1 MRFNKLFR
9 KVFAAV
15 SAVTLIV
22 SGMPVGLGVTAF
34 AADTQTRKITYS
46 FSANSSKKAPAAG
59 EILDGTAGESGGIL
73 YVSQDAGNS
82 GVTYDS
88 DKLRFR
94 QGSVLYLPVKD
105 DTTKVKYE
113 QLCSNAATDRPVYI
127 GSADSGYSVQM
138 KTTTQSVTVDDITGY
153 IVEKEGQ
160 KYLPVISGGDVK
172 IRTMALTE
180 YNPII
185 NVTVTGTVANAAENG
200 ITEIKFDSLTDS
212 SAKTVTAQVDSNGK
226 YSVVLK
232 RVNGSAKYEVSISA
246 VGFKI
251 NDTDN
256 GNILELTGENATAV
270 KDFEAVADAVATVS
284 GSIMGIPA
292 DAVKGTVSVKFVP
305 DNSKLST
312 IAVDV
317 KAETDGSYSFSN
329 VSINS
334 SSNYSVVLGG
344 VDDYEVTEKLNK
356 AAGDYTDVQI
366 AATQRVKVNVS
377 GKFVTSDD
385 KASDVTK
392 ITFTNKSD
400 SNYSYSFDVT
410 GDGYKAQLR
419 AGEYDTSVVSE
430 KYTAY
435 DHVSVGSSDV
445 LNDVYLETEADTSPV
460 KYQSEVKVG
469 KGQQFETITDAVKYI
484 GRMARTTERVTITL
498 TDALYRE
505 QVMVDTPYVTI
516 SSEAGSTI
524 TWYYGSGYTYYSAD
538 MNGYYSEARA
548 VDKYEKGVAIGMGTG
563 HWGATVNVLPTAT
576 AFRSEGVIYESS
588 FNRYMTTE
596 EVEDGVGKGGDNS
609 KVDRSKATDADI
621 KLYKNKERA
630 CVIFIEADQSE
641 FKDCQFLSSQDT
653 MFTGNNTEHTY
664 FKNCV
669 IEGTTDYI
677 CGDGSAVFDGCTLS
691 MYGYGDKAA
700 SGSIIVASK
709 ALSQLGYLFNNC
721 KVVKTSYPGINNGI
735 TKTYFARP
743 WRADSK
749 VVFLNTEVEDANTI
763 APAGFTS
770 MSNVTPA
777 KAKYYE
783 YNTHLA
789 DGTKVST
796 SSRAAGVNKMTD
808 EEASAVKLEDYFEG
822 WTPAYYKSGDVK
834 PEPVAADYTAVDEAI
849 KAAEALNKDD
859 YEDFSAV
866 TKAIEAVDRT
876 LTSKE
881 QAKVDA
887 MAKAITDA
895 INGLVKKQ
903 PVVEPDDPGK
913 TDIKV
918 DIDRNEDA
926 ADFKDIA
933 SVGDVKVKDEEGKD
947 LTVSEIKLNVEKAAA
962 SISEKID
969 AAIADKNING
979 FDSKNAD
986 YYDISLKTTDGKVV
1000 KLSNGKIKITMS
1012 YKKGINAADYN
1023 LYVFHMNN
1031 NGVLESVAV
1040 TADEN
1045 GFSFEA
1051 ESNSAYEGN
1060 INETGSVT
1068 LRSGAVDANGVLK
1081 GSGNNGKLV
1090 PASFDGLNFYYTA
1103 VPTSLNFT
1111 LRAKVTV
1118 DQWNLSNGQEGFG
1131 LMAADRLGG
1140 SGWNNSYMAV
1150 VSKTEYYWNEE
1161 AGKVTNDTT
1170 MFRRASKEQPQ
1181 RTLSM
1186 RCLRNWRTGTM
1197 QQQRQRNRE
1206 SRQKSRIFLQTSTCM
1221 EFKKERT

>member
-22 SGMPVGLGVTAF
+22 SGMPVGLGVTAK

-73 YVSQDAGNS
+73 YVSRDAGNS

-172 IRTMALTE
+172 VRTMALTE

-256 GNILELTGENATAV
+256 GNILELTGEDATAV

-312 IAVDV
+312 IEVDV
-317 KAETDGSYSFSN
+317 KAQTDGSYSFSN

-356 AAGDYTDVQI
+356 AAGDYTDVKI
-366 AATQRVKVNVS
+366 AATQRAKVNVS

-400 SNYSYSFDVT
+400 SSYSYSFNVT

-419 AGEYDTSVVSE
+419 AGEYDTSVISE

-435 DHVSVGSSDV
+435 DHVSVGSADV

-460 KYQSEVKVG
+460 EYQAEVKVG

-484 GRMARTTERVTITL
+484 GRMTRTTERVTITL

-548 VDKYEKGVAIGMGTG
+548 VDKYEKGVEIGMGTG

-596 EVEDGVGKGGDNS
+596 EVADGVGKGGDNS

-677 CGDGSAVFDGCTLS
+677 CGDGSAVFDSCTLS

-709 ALSQLGYLFNNC
+709 ALSQIGYLFNNC
-721 KVVKTSYPGINNGI
+721 KVVKTSYPGINKGI

-849 KAAEALNKDD
+849 KSAEALNKDD

-876 LTSKE
+876 LTSE
-881 QAKVDA
+881 DQAKVDA

-918 DIDRNEDA
+918 DLDGNEDT

-933 SVGDVKVKDEEGKD
+933 SVGDIKVKDEEGKD
-947 LTVSEIKLNVEKAAA
+947 LTVSEIKLNVEKTAA
-962 SISEKID
+962 STSEKID
-969 AAIADKNING
+969 AAIAEKNIKG

-1000 KLSNGKIKITMS
+1000 KLSSGKIKITMS

-1051 ESNSAYEGN
+1051 ESFSPYAVVYAAKDSGSDITPSTPENPGN
-1060 INETGSVT
+1060 NETPGTAETPGTTETPDSTVTPDSSVST
-1068 LRSGAVDANGVLK
+1068 GDSLGMFMYMIILAAALAGMAGVVVYDRK
-1081 GSGNNGKLV
+1081 
-1090 PASFDGLNFYYTA
+1090 
-1103 VPTSLNFT
+1103 
-1111 LRAKVTV
+1111 RAK
-1118 DQWNLSNGQEGFG
+1118 
-1131 LMAADRLGG
+1131 
-1140 SGWNNSYMAV
+1140 
-1150 VSKTEYYWNEE
+1150 
-1161 AGKVTNDTT
+1161 
-1170 MFRRASKEQPQ
+1170 
-1181 RTLSM
+1181 
-1186 RCLRNWRTGTM
+1186 
-1197 QQQRQRNRE
+1197 
-1206 SRQKSRIFLQTSTCM
+1206 
-1221 EFKKERT
+1221 

>member
-22 SGMPVGLGVTAF
+22 SGMPVGLGVTAK

-73 YVSQDAGNS
+73 YVSRDAGNS

-172 IRTMALTE
+172 VRTMALTE

-232 RVNGSAKYEVSISA
+232 RVNGSARYEVSISA

-256 GNILELTGENATAV
+256 GNILELTGEDATAV

-312 IAVDV
+312 IEVDV
-317 KAETDGSYSFSN
+317 KAQTDGSYSFSN

-356 AAGDYTDVQI
+356 AAGDYTDVKI
-366 AATQRVKVNVS
+366 AATQRAKVNVS

-400 SNYSYSFDVT
+400 SSYSYSFDVT

-419 AGEYDTSVVSE
+419 AGEYDTLVVSE

-435 DHVSVGSSDV
+435 DHVSVGSADV

-460 KYQSEVKVG
+460 EYQAEVKVG

-484 GRMARTTERVTITL
+484 GRMTRTTERVTITL

-548 VDKYEKGVAIGMGTG
+548 VDKYEKGVEIGMGTG

-596 EVEDGVGKGGDNS
+596 EVADGVGKGGDNS

-796 SSRAAGVNKMTD
+796 SSRAVGVNKMTD

-876 LTSKE
+876 LTSEE

-903 PVVEPDDPGK
+903 TDDSDK
-913 TDIKV
+913 SDIKV
-918 DIDRNEDA
+918 DLDENEDA
-926 ADFKDIA
+926 ADFKDVA

-969 AAIADKNING
+969 AAIADKNIKG

-1000 KLSNGKIKITMS
+1000 KLSSGKIKITMS

-1051 ESNSAYEGN
+1051 ESFSPYAVVYAAKDSGSDITPSTPENPGN
-1060 INETGSVT
+1060 NETPGTAETPGTTETPDSTVTPDSSVST
-1068 LRSGAVDANGVLK
+1068 GDSLGMFMYMIILAAALAGMAGVVVYDRK
-1081 GSGNNGKLV
+1081 
-1090 PASFDGLNFYYTA
+1090 
-1103 VPTSLNFT
+1103 
-1111 LRAKVTV
+1111 RAK
-1118 DQWNLSNGQEGFG
+1118 
-1131 LMAADRLGG
+1131 
-1140 SGWNNSYMAV
+1140 
-1150 VSKTEYYWNEE
+1150 
-1161 AGKVTNDTT
+1161 
-1170 MFRRASKEQPQ
+1170 
-1181 RTLSM
+1181 
-1186 RCLRNWRTGTM
+1186 
-1197 QQQRQRNRE
+1197 
-1206 SRQKSRIFLQTSTCM
+1206 
-1221 EFKKERT
+1221 

>member
-22 SGMPVGLGVTAF
+22 SGMPVGLGVTAK

-73 YVSQDAGNS
+73 YVSRDAGNS

-172 IRTMALTE
+172 VRTMALTE

-256 GNILELTGENATAV
+256 GNILELTGEDATAV

-312 IAVDV
+312 IDVDV
-317 KAETDGSYSFSN
+317 KAQTDGSYSFSN

-356 AAGDYTDVQI
+356 AAGDYTDVKI
-366 AATQRVKVNVS
+366 AATQRAKVNVS

-400 SNYSYSFDVT
+400 SSYSYSFDVT

-435 DHVSVGSSDV
+435 DHVSVGSADV

-460 KYQSEVKVG
+460 EYQAEVKVG

-484 GRMARTTERVTITL
+484 GRMTRTTERVTITL

-548 VDKYEKGVAIGMGTG
+548 VDKYEKGVEIGMGTG

-596 EVEDGVGKGGDNS
+596 EVADGVGKGGDNS

-677 CGDGSAVFDGCTLS
+677 CGDGSAVFDSCTLS

-876 LTSKE
+876 LTSEE

-918 DIDRNEDA
+918 DLDRNEDT

-969 AAIADKNING
+969 AAIADKNIKG

-1000 KLSNGKIKITMS
+1000 KLSSGKIKITMS

-1045 GFSFEA
+1045 SFSFEA
-1051 ESNSAYEGN
+1051 ESFSPYAVVYAAKDSGSDITPSTPENPGN
-1060 INETGSVT
+1060 DETPGTAETPGTTETPDSTVTPDSSVST
-1068 LRSGAVDANGVLK
+1068 GDSLGMFMYMIILAAALAGMAGVVVYDRK
-1081 GSGNNGKLV
+1081 
-1090 PASFDGLNFYYTA
+1090 
-1103 VPTSLNFT
+1103 
-1111 LRAKVTV
+1111 RAK
-1118 DQWNLSNGQEGFG
+1118 
-1131 LMAADRLGG
+1131 
-1140 SGWNNSYMAV
+1140 
-1150 VSKTEYYWNEE
+1150 
-1161 AGKVTNDTT
+1161 
-1170 MFRRASKEQPQ
+1170 
-1181 RTLSM
+1181 
-1186 RCLRNWRTGTM
+1186 
-1197 QQQRQRNRE
+1197 
-1206 SRQKSRIFLQTSTCM
+1206 
-1221 EFKKERT
+1221 

>member
-22 SGMPVGLGVTAF
+22 SGMPVGLGVTAK

-113 QLCSNAATDRPVYI
+113 QVCSNAATDRPVYI
-127 GSADSGYSVQM
+127 GSVDSGYSVQM

-172 IRTMALTE
+172 VRTMALTE

-256 GNILELTGENATAV
+256 GNILELTGEDATAV

-312 IAVDV
+312 IEVDV
-317 KAETDGSYSFSN
+317 KAQTDGSYSFSN

-356 AAGDYTDVQI
+356 AAGDYTDVKI
-366 AATQRVKVNVS
+366 AATQRAKVNVS

-400 SNYSYSFDVT
+400 SSYSYSFDVT

-435 DHVSVGSSDV
+435 DHVSVGSADV

-460 KYQSEVKVG
+460 EYQAEVKVG

-484 GRMARTTERVTITL
+484 GRMTRTTERVTITL

-596 EVEDGVGKGGDNS
+596 EVADGVGKGGDNS

-721 KVVKTSYPGINNGI
+721 KVVKTSYPGINKGI

-876 LTSKE
+876 LTSE
-881 QAKVDA
+881 DQAKVDA

-918 DIDRNEDA
+918 DLDRNEDT

-969 AAIADKNING
+969 AAIADKNIKG

-1051 ESNSAYEGN
+1051 ESFSPYAVVYAAKDSGSDITPSTPENPGN
-1060 INETGSVT
+1060 NETPGTAETPGTTETPDSTVTPDSSVST
-1068 LRSGAVDANGVLK
+1068 GDSLGMFMYMIILAAALAGMAGVVVYDRK
-1081 GSGNNGKLV
+1081 
-1090 PASFDGLNFYYTA
+1090 
-1103 VPTSLNFT
+1103 
-1111 LRAKVTV
+1111 RAK
-1118 DQWNLSNGQEGFG
+1118 
-1131 LMAADRLGG
+1131 
-1140 SGWNNSYMAV
+1140 
-1150 VSKTEYYWNEE
+1150 
-1161 AGKVTNDTT
+1161 
-1170 MFRRASKEQPQ
+1170 
-1181 RTLSM
+1181 
-1186 RCLRNWRTGTM
+1186 
-1197 QQQRQRNRE
+1197 
-1206 SRQKSRIFLQTSTCM
+1206 
-1221 EFKKERT
+1221 

>member
-1 MRFNKLFR
+1 MRFNKLFI

-1051 ESNSAYEGN
+1051 ESFSPYAVVYAVKDSGSDITPSTPENPGN
-1060 INETGSVT
+1060 DETPGTTETPGTPGTTETPDSSVST
-1068 LRSGAVDANGVLK
+1068 GDSLGMFMYMIILAAALAGMAGVVVNDRK
-1081 GSGNNGKLV
+1081 
-1090 PASFDGLNFYYTA
+1090 
-1103 VPTSLNFT
+1103 
-1111 LRAKVTV
+1111 RAK
-1118 DQWNLSNGQEGFG
+1118 
-1131 LMAADRLGG
+1131 
-1140 SGWNNSYMAV
+1140 
-1150 VSKTEYYWNEE
+1150 
-1161 AGKVTNDTT
+1161 
-1170 MFRRASKEQPQ
+1170 
-1181 RTLSM
+1181 
-1186 RCLRNWRTGTM
+1186 
-1197 QQQRQRNRE
+1197 
-1206 SRQKSRIFLQTSTCM
+1206 
-1221 EFKKERT
+1221 

>member
-22 SGMPVGLGVTAF
+22 SGMPVGLGVTAK

-113 QLCSNAATDRPVYI
+113 QVCSNAATDRPVYI
-127 GSADSGYSVQM
+127 GSVDSGYSVQM

-172 IRTMALTE
+172 VRTMALTE

-256 GNILELTGENATAV
+256 GNILELTGEDATAV

-312 IAVDV
+312 IEVDV
-317 KAETDGSYSFSN
+317 KAQTDGSYSFSN

-356 AAGDYTDVQI
+356 AAGDYTDVKI
-366 AATQRVKVNVS
+366 AATQRAKVNVS

-400 SNYSYSFDVT
+400 SSYSYSFDVT

-435 DHVSVGSSDV
+435 DHVSVGSADV

-460 KYQSEVKVG
+460 EYQAEVKVG

-484 GRMARTTERVTITL
+484 GRMTRTTERVTITL

-596 EVEDGVGKGGDNS
+596 EVADGVGKGGDNS

-876 LTSKE
+876 LTSE
-881 QAKVDA
+881 DQAKVDA

-918 DIDRNEDA
+918 DLDGNEDT

-933 SVGDVKVKDEEGKD
+933 SVGDIKVKDEEGKD
-947 LTVSEIKLNVEKAAA
+947 LTVSEIKLNVEKTAA
-962 SISEKID
+962 STSEKID
-969 AAIADKNING
+969 AAIAEKNIKG

-1000 KLSNGKIKITMS
+1000 KLSSGKIKITMS

-1045 GFSFEA
+1045 SFSFEA
-1051 ESNSAYEGN
+1051 ESFSPYAVVYAAKDSGSDITPSTPENPGN
-1060 INETGSVT
+1060 DETPGTTEIPGTTETPDSTVTPDSSVST
-1068 LRSGAVDANGVLK
+1068 GDSLGMFMYMIILAVALAGMAGVVVYDRK
-1081 GSGNNGKLV
+1081 
-1090 PASFDGLNFYYTA
+1090 
-1103 VPTSLNFT
+1103 
-1111 LRAKVTV
+1111 RAK
-1118 DQWNLSNGQEGFG
+1118 
-1131 LMAADRLGG
+1131 
-1140 SGWNNSYMAV
+1140 
-1150 VSKTEYYWNEE
+1150 
-1161 AGKVTNDTT
+1161 
-1170 MFRRASKEQPQ
+1170 
-1181 RTLSM
+1181 
-1186 RCLRNWRTGTM
+1186 
-1197 QQQRQRNRE
+1197 
-1206 SRQKSRIFLQTSTCM
+1206 
-1221 EFKKERT
+1221 

>member
-22 SGMPVGLGVTAF
+22 SGMPVGLGVTAK

-73 YVSQDAGNS
+73 YVSRDAGNS

-172 IRTMALTE
+172 VRTMTLTE

-232 RVNGSAKYEVSISA
+232 RVNGSARYEVSISV

-256 GNILELTGENATAV
+256 GNILELTGEDATTV

-312 IAVDV
+312 IEVDV
-317 KAETDGSYSFSN
+317 KAQTDGSYSFSN

-356 AAGDYTDVQI
+356 AAGDYTDVKI
-366 AATQRVKVNVS
+366 AATQRAKVNVS

-400 SNYSYSFDVT
+400 SSYSYSFDVT

-435 DHVSVGSSDV
+435 DHVSVGSADV

-460 KYQSEVKVG
+460 EYQAEVKVG

-484 GRMARTTERVTITL
+484 GRMTRTTERVTITL

-596 EVEDGVGKGGDNS
+596 EVADGVGKGGDNS

-721 KVVKTSYPGINNGI
+721 KVVKTSYAGINKGI

-876 LTSKE
+876 LTSEE

-918 DIDRNEDA
+918 DLDRNEDT
-926 ADFKDIA
+926 ADFKDVA

-969 AAIADKNING
+969 AAIADKNIKG

-1012 YKKGINAADYN
+1012 YKKGINSADYN

-1051 ESNSAYEGN
+1051 ESFSPYAVVYAAKDSGSDITPSTPENPGN
-1060 INETGSVT
+1060 NETPGTAETPGTTETPDSTVTPDSSVST
-1068 LRSGAVDANGVLK
+1068 GDSLGMFMYMIILAAALAGMA
-1081 GSGNNGKLV
+1081 GLV
-1090 PASFDGLNFYYTA
+1090 VYDRK
-1103 VPTSLNFT
+1103 
-1111 LRAKVTV
+1111 RAK
-1118 DQWNLSNGQEGFG
+1118 
-1131 LMAADRLGG
+1131 
-1140 SGWNNSYMAV
+1140 
-1150 VSKTEYYWNEE
+1150 
-1161 AGKVTNDTT
+1161 
-1170 MFRRASKEQPQ
+1170 
-1181 RTLSM
+1181 
-1186 RCLRNWRTGTM
+1186 
-1197 QQQRQRNRE
+1197 
-1206 SRQKSRIFLQTSTCM
+1206 
-1221 EFKKERT
+1221 

>member
-22 SGMPVGLGVTAF
+22 SGMPVGLGVTAK

-59 EILDGTAGESGGIL
+59 EILDGTAGESSGIL

-113 QLCSNAATDRPVYI
+113 QVCSNAATDRPVYI
-127 GSADSGYSVQM
+127 GSVDSGYSVQM

-172 IRTMALTE
+172 VRTMTLTE

-256 GNILELTGENATAV
+256 GNILELTGEDATAV

-312 IAVDV
+312 IEVDV
-317 KAETDGSYSFSN
+317 KAQTDGSYSFSN

-356 AAGDYTDVQI
+356 AAGDYTDVKI
-366 AATQRVKVNVS
+366 AATQRAKVNVS

-400 SNYSYSFDVT
+400 SSYFYSFDVT

-435 DHVSVGSSDV
+435 DHVSVGSADV

-460 KYQSEVKVG
+460 EYQAEVKVG

-484 GRMARTTERVTITL
+484 GRMTRTTERVTITL

-548 VDKYEKGVAIGMGTG
+548 VDKYEKGVEIGMGTG

-596 EVEDGVGKGGDNS
+596 EVADGVGKGGDNS

-677 CGDGSAVFDGCTLS
+677 CGDGSAVFDSCTLS

-721 KVVKTSYPGINNGI
+721 KVVKTSYPGINKGI

-849 KAAEALNKDD
+849 KSAEALNKDD

-876 LTSKE
+876 LTSE
-881 QAKVDA
+881 DQAKVDA

-918 DIDRNEDA
+918 DLDGNEDT

-933 SVGDVKVKDEEGKD
+933 SVGDIKVKDEEGKD
-947 LTVSEIKLNVEKAAA
+947 LTVSEIKLNVEKTAA
-962 SISEKID
+962 STSEKID
-969 AAIADKNING
+969 AAIAEKNIKG

-1000 KLSNGKIKITMS
+1000 KLSSGKIKITMS

-1051 ESNSAYEGN
+1051 ESFSPYAVVYAAKDSGSDITPSTPENPGN
-1060 INETGSVT
+1060 NETPGTAETPGTTETPDSTVTPDSSVST
-1068 LRSGAVDANGVLK
+1068 GDSLGMFMYMIILAAALAGMAGVVVYDRK
-1081 GSGNNGKLV
+1081 
-1090 PASFDGLNFYYTA
+1090 
-1103 VPTSLNFT
+1103 
-1111 LRAKVTV
+1111 RAK
-1118 DQWNLSNGQEGFG
+1118 
-1131 LMAADRLGG
+1131 
-1140 SGWNNSYMAV
+1140 
-1150 VSKTEYYWNEE
+1150 
-1161 AGKVTNDTT
+1161 
-1170 MFRRASKEQPQ
+1170 
-1181 RTLSM
+1181 
-1186 RCLRNWRTGTM
+1186 
-1197 QQQRQRNRE
+1197 
-1206 SRQKSRIFLQTSTCM
+1206 
-1221 EFKKERT
+1221 

>member
-22 SGMPVGLGVTAF
+22 SGMPVGLGVTAK

-59 EILDGTAGESGGIL
+59 EILDGTDGESGGIL
-73 YVSQDAGNS
+73 YVSQYAGNS

-172 IRTMALTE
+172 VRTMALTE

-232 RVNGSAKYEVSISA
+232 RVNGSARYEVSISA

-256 GNILELTGENATAV
+256 GNILELTGEDATAV

-312 IAVDV
+312 IDVDV
-317 KAETDGSYSFSN
+317 KAQTDGSYSFSN

-356 AAGDYTDVQI
+356 AAGDYTDVKI
-366 AATQRVKVNVS
+366 AATQRAKVNVS

-400 SNYSYSFDVT
+400 SSYSYSFDVT

-435 DHVSVGSSDV
+435 DHVSVGSADV

-460 KYQSEVKVG
+460 EYQAEVKVG

-484 GRMARTTERVTITL
+484 GRMTRTTERVTITL

-548 VDKYEKGVAIGMGTG
+548 VDKYEKGVEIGMGTG

-596 EVEDGVGKGGDNS
+596 EVADGVGKGGDNS

-677 CGDGSAVFDGCTLS
+677 CGDGSAVFDSCTLS

-721 KVVKTSYPGINNGI
+721 KVVKTSYPGINKGI

-849 KAAEALNKDD
+849 KSAEALNKDD

-876 LTSKE
+876 LTSE
-881 QAKVDA
+881 DQAKVDA

-918 DIDRNEDA
+918 DLDGNEDT

-933 SVGDVKVKDEEGKD
+933 SVGDIKVKDEEGKD
-947 LTVSEIKLNVEKAAA
+947 LTVSEIKLNVEKTAA
-962 SISEKID
+962 STSEKID
-969 AAIADKNING
+969 AAIAEKNIKG

-1000 KLSNGKIKITMS
+1000 KLSSGKIKITMS

-1051 ESNSAYEGN
+1051 ESFSPYAVVYAAKDSGSDITPSTPENPGN
-1060 INETGSVT
+1060 NETPGTAETPDTTETPDSTVTPDSSVST
-1068 LRSGAVDANGVLK
+1068 GDSLGMFMYMIILAAALAGMAGVVVYDRK
-1081 GSGNNGKLV
+1081 
-1090 PASFDGLNFYYTA
+1090 
-1103 VPTSLNFT
+1103 
-1111 LRAKVTV
+1111 RAK
-1118 DQWNLSNGQEGFG
+1118 
-1131 LMAADRLGG
+1131 
-1140 SGWNNSYMAV
+1140 
-1150 VSKTEYYWNEE
+1150 
-1161 AGKVTNDTT
+1161 
-1170 MFRRASKEQPQ
+1170 
-1181 RTLSM
+1181 
-1186 RCLRNWRTGTM
+1186 
-1197 QQQRQRNRE
+1197 
-1206 SRQKSRIFLQTSTCM
+1206 
-1221 EFKKERT
+1221 

>member
-22 SGMPVGLGVTAF
+22 SGMPVGLGVTAK

-73 YVSQDAGNS
+73 YVSRDAGNS

-172 IRTMALTE
+172 VRTMALTE

-256 GNILELTGENATAV
+256 GNILELTGEDATAV

-312 IAVDV
+312 IEVDV
-317 KAETDGSYSFSN
+317 KAQTDGSYSFSN

-356 AAGDYTDVQI
+356 AAGDYTDVKI
-366 AATQRVKVNVS
+366 AATQRTKVNVS

-400 SNYSYSFDVT
+400 SSYSYSFDVT

-435 DHVSVGSSDV
+435 DHVSVGSADV

-460 KYQSEVKVG
+460 EYQAEVKVG

-484 GRMARTTERVTITL
+484 GRMTRTTERVTITL

-548 VDKYEKGVAIGMGTG
+548 VDKYEKGVEIGMGTG

-596 EVEDGVGKGGDNS
+596 EVADGVGKGGDNS

-721 KVVKTSYPGINNGI
+721 KVVKTSYPGINKGI

-876 LTSKE
+876 LTSEE

-918 DIDRNEDA
+918 DLDENEDA
-926 ADFKDIA
+926 ADFKDVA

-969 AAIADKNING
+969 AAIADKNIKG

-1000 KLSNGKIKITMS
+1000 KLSSGKIKITMS

-1051 ESNSAYEGN
+1051 ESFSPYAVVYAAKDSGSDITPSTPENPGN
-1060 INETGSVT
+1060 NETPGTAETPGTTETPDSTVTPDSSVST
-1068 LRSGAVDANGVLK
+1068 GDSLGMFMYMIILAAALAGMAGVVVYDRK
-1081 GSGNNGKLV
+1081 
-1090 PASFDGLNFYYTA
+1090 
-1103 VPTSLNFT
+1103 
-1111 LRAKVTV
+1111 RAK
-1118 DQWNLSNGQEGFG
+1118 
-1131 LMAADRLGG
+1131 
-1140 SGWNNSYMAV
+1140 
-1150 VSKTEYYWNEE
+1150 
-1161 AGKVTNDTT
+1161 
-1170 MFRRASKEQPQ
+1170 
-1181 RTLSM
+1181 
-1186 RCLRNWRTGTM
+1186 
-1197 QQQRQRNRE
+1197 
-1206 SRQKSRIFLQTSTCM
+1206 
-1221 EFKKERT
+1221 

>member
-22 SGMPVGLGVTAF
+22 SGIWPVGLGVTAK

-113 QLCSNAATDRPVYI
+113 QVCSNAATDRPVYI
-127 GSADSGYSVQM
+127 GSVDSGYSVQM

-172 IRTMALTE
+172 VRTMALTE

-232 RVNGSAKYEVSISA
+232 RVNGSARYEVSISA

-256 GNILELTGENATAV
+256 GNILELTGEDATAV
-270 KDFEAVADAVATVS
+270 KDFEAVADAVAKVS

-312 IAVDV
+312 IEVDV
-317 KAETDGSYSFSN
+317 KAQTDGSYSFSN

-356 AAGDYTDVQI
+356 AAGDYTDVKI
-366 AATQRVKVNVS
+366 AATQRAKVNVS

-400 SNYSYSFDVT
+400 SSYSYSFDVT

-435 DHVSVGSSDV
+435 DHVSVGSADV

-460 KYQSEVKVG
+460 EYQAEVKVG

-484 GRMARTTERVTITL
+484 GRMTRTTERVTITL

-548 VDKYEKGVAIGMGTG
+548 VDKYEKGVEIGMGTG

-596 EVEDGVGKGGDNS
+596 EVADGVGKGGDNS

-677 CGDGSAVFDGCTLS
+677 CGDGSAVFDSCTLS

-834 PEPVAADYTAVDEAI
+834 PEPVAADYTAVDEAV

-876 LTSKE
+876 LTSE
-881 QAKVDA
+881 DQAKVDA

-903 PVVEPDDPGK
+903 PVVKPDDPGK

-918 DIDRNEDA
+918 DLDGNEDTV
-926 ADFKDIA
+926 DFKDIA
-933 SVGDVKVKDEEGKD
+933 SVGDIKVKDEEGKD
-947 LTVSEIKLNVEKAAA
+947 LTVSEIKLNVEKTAA
-962 SISEKID
+962 STSEKID
-969 AAIADKNING
+969 AAIAEKNIKG

-1000 KLSNGKIKITMS
+1000 KLSSGKIKITMS

-1045 GFSFEA
+1045 SFSFEA
-1051 ESNSAYEGN
+1051 ESFSPYAVVYAAKDSGSDITPSTPENPGN
-1060 INETGSVT
+1060 DETPGTTETPDSTVTPDSSVST
-1068 LRSGAVDANGVLK
+1068 GDSLGMFMYMIILAAALAGMAGVVVYDRK
-1081 GSGNNGKLV
+1081 
-1090 PASFDGLNFYYTA
+1090 
-1103 VPTSLNFT
+1103 
-1111 LRAKVTV
+1111 RAK
-1118 DQWNLSNGQEGFG
+1118 
-1131 LMAADRLGG
+1131 
-1140 SGWNNSYMAV
+1140 
-1150 VSKTEYYWNEE
+1150 
-1161 AGKVTNDTT
+1161 
-1170 MFRRASKEQPQ
+1170 
-1181 RTLSM
+1181 
-1186 RCLRNWRTGTM
+1186 
-1197 QQQRQRNRE
+1197 
-1206 SRQKSRIFLQTSTCM
+1206 
-1221 EFKKERT
+1221 

>member
-22 SGMPVGLGVTAF
+22 SGMPVGLGVTAK

-113 QLCSNAATDRPVYI
+113 QVCSNAATDRPVYI
-127 GSADSGYSVQM
+127 GSVDSGYSVQM

-172 IRTMALTE
+172 VRTMTLTE

-256 GNILELTGENATAV
+256 GNILELTGEDATAV

-312 IAVDV
+312 IEVDV
-317 KAETDGSYSFSN
+317 KAQTDGSYSFSN

-356 AAGDYTDVQI
+356 AAGDYTDVKI
-366 AATQRVKVNVS
+366 AATQRTKVNVS

-400 SNYSYSFDVT
+400 SSYSYSFDVT

-435 DHVSVGSSDV
+435 DHVSVGSADV

-460 KYQSEVKVG
+460 EYQAEVKVG
-469 KGQQFETITDAVKYI
+469 KGQRFETITDAVKYI
-484 GRMARTTERVTITL
+484 GRMTRTTERVTITL

-596 EVEDGVGKGGDNS
+596 EVADGVGKGGDNS

-721 KVVKTSYPGINNGI
+721 KVVKTSYPGINKGI

-743 WRADSK
+743 WRAGSK

-876 LTSKE
+876 LTSEE

-903 PVVEPDDPGK
+903 TDDSDK
-913 TDIKV
+913 SDIKV
-918 DIDRNEDA
+918 DLDENEDA
-926 ADFKDIA
+926 ADFKDVA

-947 LTVSEIKLNVEKAAA
+947 LTVSEIKLNVEKTAA
-962 SISEKID
+962 STSEKID
-969 AAIADKNING
+969 AAIAEKNIKG

-1000 KLSNGKIKITMS
+1000 KLSSGKIKITMS

-1040 TADEN
+1040 TAHEN

-1051 ESNSAYEGN
+1051 ESFSPYAVVYAAKDSGSDITPSTPENPGN
-1060 INETGSVT
+1060 NETPGTAETPGTTETPDSTVAPDSSVST
-1068 LRSGAVDANGVLK
+1068 GDSLGMFMYMIILAAALAGMAGVVVYDRK
-1081 GSGNNGKLV
+1081 
-1090 PASFDGLNFYYTA
+1090 
-1103 VPTSLNFT
+1103 
-1111 LRAKVTV
+1111 RAK
-1118 DQWNLSNGQEGFG
+1118 
-1131 LMAADRLGG
+1131 
-1140 SGWNNSYMAV
+1140 
-1150 VSKTEYYWNEE
+1150 
-1161 AGKVTNDTT
+1161 
-1170 MFRRASKEQPQ
+1170 
-1181 RTLSM
+1181 
-1186 RCLRNWRTGTM
+1186 
-1197 QQQRQRNRE
+1197 
-1206 SRQKSRIFLQTSTCM
+1206 
-1221 EFKKERT
+1221 

>member
-876 LTSKE
+876 LTSEE

-926 ADFKDIA
+926 ADFKDVV

-947 LTVSEIKLNVEKAAA
+947 LTVSEIKLNVEKIAA
-962 SISEKID
+962 STSEKID
-969 AAIADKNING
+969 AAIAEKNIKG

-1000 KLSNGKIKITMS
+1000 KLSSGKIKITMS

-1051 ESNSAYEGN
+1051 ESFSPYAVVYAVKDS
-1060 INETGSVT
+1060 GSDIT
-1068 LRSGAVDANGVLK
+1068 PSTPEN
-1081 GSGNNGKLV
+1081 SGNDETPGTTET
-1090 PASFDGLNFYYTA
+1090 PGTA
-1103 VPTSLNFT
+1103 ETPGTTETPDSSVSTGDSLGMFMYMII
-1111 LRAKVTV
+1111 LAAALAGMAGVVVYDRKRAK
-1118 DQWNLSNGQEGFG
+1118 
-1131 LMAADRLGG
+1131 
-1140 SGWNNSYMAV
+1140 
-1150 VSKTEYYWNEE
+1150 
-1161 AGKVTNDTT
+1161 
-1170 MFRRASKEQPQ
+1170 
-1181 RTLSM
+1181 
-1186 RCLRNWRTGTM
+1186 
-1197 QQQRQRNRE
+1197 
-1206 SRQKSRIFLQTSTCM
+1206 
-1221 EFKKERT
+1221 

>member
-822 WTPAYYKSGDVK
+822 WTPAYYTSGDVK

-876 LTSKE
+876 LTSEE

-903 PVVEPDDPGK
+903 PVVAADYTAVDEAIKAAEALNKDDYEDFSAVTKAIEAVDRTLTSEDQAKVDAMAKAITDAINGLVK
-913 TDIKV
+913 KQTDDSDKSDIKV

-947 LTVSEIKLNVEKAAA
+947 LTVSEIKLNVEKIAA
-962 SISEKID
+962 STSEKID
-969 AAIADKNING
+969 AAIAEKNIKG

-1000 KLSNGKIKITMS
+1000 KLSSGKIKITMS

-1051 ESNSAYEGN
+1051 ESFSPYAVVYAVKDSGSDITPSTPENPGN
-1060 INETGSVT
+1060 DETPGTAETPGTTETPDSSVST
-1068 LRSGAVDANGVLK
+1068 GDSLGMFMYMIILAAALAGMAGVAVYDRK
-1081 GSGNNGKLV
+1081 
-1090 PASFDGLNFYYTA
+1090 
-1103 VPTSLNFT
+1103 
-1111 LRAKVTV
+1111 RAK
-1118 DQWNLSNGQEGFG
+1118 
-1131 LMAADRLGG
+1131 
-1140 SGWNNSYMAV
+1140 
-1150 VSKTEYYWNEE
+1150 
-1161 AGKVTNDTT
+1161 
-1170 MFRRASKEQPQ
+1170 
-1181 RTLSM
+1181 
-1186 RCLRNWRTGTM
+1186 
-1197 QQQRQRNRE
+1197 
-1206 SRQKSRIFLQTSTCM
+1206 
-1221 EFKKERT
+1221 

>member
-22 SGMPVGLGVTAF
+22 SGMPVGLGVTAK

-73 YVSQDAGNS
+73 YVSRDAGNS

-172 IRTMALTE
+172 VRTMALTE

-232 RVNGSAKYEVSISA
+232 RVNGSARYEVSISA

-256 GNILELTGENATAV
+256 GNILELTGEDATAV
-270 KDFEAVADAVATVS
+270 KDFEAVADAVAIVS

-312 IAVDV
+312 IDVDV
-317 KAETDGSYSFSN
+317 KAQTDGSYSFSN

-356 AAGDYTDVQI
+356 AAGDYTDVKI
-366 AATQRVKVNVS
+366 AATQRAKVNVS

-400 SNYSYSFDVT
+400 SSYSYSFDVT

-435 DHVSVGSSDV
+435 DHVSVGSADV

-460 KYQSEVKVG
+460 EYQAEVKVG

-484 GRMARTTERVTITL
+484 GRMTRTTERVTITL

-548 VDKYEKGVAIGMGTG
+548 VDKYEKGVEIGMGTG

-596 EVEDGVGKGGDNS
+596 EVADGVGKGGDNS

-677 CGDGSAVFDGCTLS
+677 CGDGSAVFDSCTLS

-721 KVVKTSYPGINNGI
+721 KVVKTSYPGINKGI

-849 KAAEALNKDD
+849 KSAEALNKDD

-876 LTSKE
+876 LTSE
-881 QAKVDA
+881 DQAKVDA

-918 DIDRNEDA
+918 DLDGNEDT

-933 SVGDVKVKDEEGKD
+933 SVGDIKVKDEEGKD
-947 LTVSEIKLNVEKAAA
+947 LTVSEIKLNVEKTAA
-962 SISEKID
+962 SASEKID
-969 AAIADKNING
+969 AAIAEKNIKG

-1000 KLSNGKIKITMS
+1000 KLSSGKIKITMS

-1051 ESNSAYEGN
+1051 ESFSPYAVVYAAKDSGSDITPSTPENPGN
-1060 INETGSVT
+1060 NETPGTAETPGTTETPDSTVTPDSSVST
-1068 LRSGAVDANGVLK
+1068 GDSLGMFMYMIILAAALAGMAGVVVYDRK
-1081 GSGNNGKLV
+1081 
-1090 PASFDGLNFYYTA
+1090 
-1103 VPTSLNFT
+1103 
-1111 LRAKVTV
+1111 RAK
-1118 DQWNLSNGQEGFG
+1118 
-1131 LMAADRLGG
+1131 
-1140 SGWNNSYMAV
+1140 
-1150 VSKTEYYWNEE
+1150 
-1161 AGKVTNDTT
+1161 
-1170 MFRRASKEQPQ
+1170 
-1181 RTLSM
+1181 
-1186 RCLRNWRTGTM
+1186 
-1197 QQQRQRNRE
+1197 
-1206 SRQKSRIFLQTSTCM
+1206 
-1221 EFKKERT
+1221 

>member
-876 LTSKE
+876 LTSEE

-1051 ESNSAYEGN
+1051 ESFSPYAVVYAVKDSGSDITPSTPENPGN
-1060 INETGSVT
+1060 DETPGTTETPGTPGTTETPDSSVST
-1068 LRSGAVDANGVLK
+1068 GDSLGMFMYMIILAAALAGMAGVVVNDRK
-1081 GSGNNGKLV
+1081 
-1090 PASFDGLNFYYTA
+1090 
-1103 VPTSLNFT
+1103 
-1111 LRAKVTV
+1111 RAK
-1118 DQWNLSNGQEGFG
+1118 
-1131 LMAADRLGG
+1131 
-1140 SGWNNSYMAV
+1140 
-1150 VSKTEYYWNEE
+1150 
-1161 AGKVTNDTT
+1161 
-1170 MFRRASKEQPQ
+1170 
-1181 RTLSM
+1181 
-1186 RCLRNWRTGTM
+1186 
-1197 QQQRQRNRE
+1197 
-1206 SRQKSRIFLQTSTCM
+1206 
-1221 EFKKERT
+1221 

>member
-22 SGMPVGLGVTAF
+22 SGMPVGLGVTAK

-73 YVSQDAGNS
+73 YVSRDAGNS

-172 IRTMALTE
+172 VRTMALTE

-232 RVNGSAKYEVSISA
+232 RVNGSARYEVSISA

-256 GNILELTGENATAV
+256 GNILELTGEDATAV

-312 IAVDV
+312 IDVDV
-317 KAETDGSYSFSN
+317 KAQTDGSYSFSN

-356 AAGDYTDVQI
+356 AAGDYTDVKI
-366 AATQRVKVNVS
+366 AATQRAKVNVS

-400 SNYSYSFDVT
+400 SSYSYSFDVT

-435 DHVSVGSSDV
+435 DHVSVGSADV

-460 KYQSEVKVG
+460 EYQAEVKVG

-484 GRMARTTERVTITL
+484 GRMTRTTERVTITL

-548 VDKYEKGVAIGMGTG
+548 VDKYEKGVEIGMGTG

-596 EVEDGVGKGGDNS
+596 EVADGVGKGGDNS

-677 CGDGSAVFDGCTLS
+677 CGDGSAVFDSCTLS

-721 KVVKTSYPGINNGI
+721 KVVKTSYPGINKGI

-849 KAAEALNKDD
+849 KSAEALNKDD

-876 LTSKE
+876 LTSE
-881 QAKVDA
+881 DQAKVDA

-918 DIDRNEDA
+918 DLDGNEDT

-933 SVGDVKVKDEEGKD
+933 SVGDIKVKDEEGKD

-969 AAIADKNING
+969 AAIADKNIKG

-1000 KLSNGKIKITMS
+1000 KLSSGKIKITMS

-1051 ESNSAYEGN
+1051 ESFSPYAVVYAAKDSGSDITPSTPENPGN
-1060 INETGSVT
+1060 NETPGTAETPGTTETPDSTVTPDSSVST
-1068 LRSGAVDANGVLK
+1068 GDSLGMFMYMIILAAALAGMAGVVVYDRK
-1081 GSGNNGKLV
+1081 
-1090 PASFDGLNFYYTA
+1090 
-1103 VPTSLNFT
+1103 
-1111 LRAKVTV
+1111 RAK
-1118 DQWNLSNGQEGFG
+1118 
-1131 LMAADRLGG
+1131 
-1140 SGWNNSYMAV
+1140 
-1150 VSKTEYYWNEE
+1150 
-1161 AGKVTNDTT
+1161 
-1170 MFRRASKEQPQ
+1170 
-1181 RTLSM
+1181 
-1186 RCLRNWRTGTM
+1186 
-1197 QQQRQRNRE
+1197 
-1206 SRQKSRIFLQTSTCM
+1206 
-1221 EFKKERT
+1221 

>member
-312 IAVDV
+312 IDVDV
-317 KAETDGSYSFSN
+317 KAEKDGSYSFSN

-356 AAGDYTDVQI
+356 AAGDYTDVKI
-366 AATQRVKVNVS
+366 AATQRAKINVS

-400 SNYSYSFDVT
+400 SSYSYSFDVT

-435 DHVSVGSSDV
+435 DHVSVGSADV

-822 WTPAYYKSGDVK
+822 WTPAYYTSGDVK

-876 LTSKE
+876 LTSEE

-947 LTVSEIKLNVEKAAA
+947 LTVSEIKLNVEKIAA
-962 SISEKID
+962 STSEKID
-969 AAIADKNING
+969 AAIAEKNIKG

-1000 KLSNGKIKITMS
+1000 KLSSGKIKITMS

-1045 GFSFEA
+1045 VFSFEA
-1051 ESNSAYEGN
+1051 ESFSPY
-1060 INETGSVT
+1060 
-1068 LRSGAVDANGVLK
+1068 AVVYAVKD
-1081 GSGNNGKLV
+1081 SGNDITPSTPENPGNDET
-1090 PASFDGLNFYYTA
+1090 PGTTETPGTA
-1103 VPTSLNFT
+1103 ETPGTTETPDSSVSTGDSLGMFMYMII
-1111 LRAKVTV
+1111 LAAALAGMAGVVVYDRKRAK
-1118 DQWNLSNGQEGFG
+1118 
-1131 LMAADRLGG
+1131 
-1140 SGWNNSYMAV
+1140 
-1150 VSKTEYYWNEE
+1150 
-1161 AGKVTNDTT
+1161 
-1170 MFRRASKEQPQ
+1170 
-1181 RTLSM
+1181 
-1186 RCLRNWRTGTM
+1186 
-1197 QQQRQRNRE
+1197 
-1206 SRQKSRIFLQTSTCM
+1206 
-1221 EFKKERT
+1221 

>member
-46 FSANSSKKAPAAG
+46 FSANSSKKAPVAG

-73 YVSQDAGNS
+73 YVSQDVGNS

-270 KDFEAVADAVATVS
+270 KDFEAVVDAVATVS

-312 IAVDV
+312 IEVDV
-317 KAETDGSYSFSN
+317 KAQTDGSYSFSN

-822 WTPAYYKSGDVK
+822 WTPAYYKSGDDK

-876 LTSKE
+876 LTSE
-881 QAKVDA
+881 DQAKVDA

-903 PVVEPDDPGK
+903 TDDSDK
-913 TDIKV
+913 SDIKV

-947 LTVSEIKLNVEKAAA
+947 LTVSEIKLNVEKIAA
-962 SISEKID
+962 STSEKID
-969 AAIADKNING
+969 AAIAEKNIKG

-1000 KLSNGKIKITMS
+1000 KLSSGKIKITMS

-1051 ESNSAYEGN
+1051 ESFSPYAVVYAVKDSGSDITPSIPENPGN
-1060 INETGSVT
+1060 DETPGTTETPDSTVTPDSSVST
-1068 LRSGAVDANGVLK
+1068 GDSLGMFMYMIILAAALAGMAGVAVYDRK
-1081 GSGNNGKLV
+1081 
-1090 PASFDGLNFYYTA
+1090 
-1103 VPTSLNFT
+1103 
-1111 LRAKVTV
+1111 RAK
-1118 DQWNLSNGQEGFG
+1118 
-1131 LMAADRLGG
+1131 
-1140 SGWNNSYMAV
+1140 
-1150 VSKTEYYWNEE
+1150 
-1161 AGKVTNDTT
+1161 
-1170 MFRRASKEQPQ
+1170 
-1181 RTLSM
+1181 
-1186 RCLRNWRTGTM
+1186 
-1197 QQQRQRNRE
+1197 
-1206 SRQKSRIFLQTSTCM
+1206 
-1221 EFKKERT
+1221 

>member
-22 SGMPVGLGVTAF
+22 SGMPVGLGVTAK

-94 QGSVLYLPVKD
+94 QGSVLYLPIKD

-113 QLCSNAATDRPVYI
+113 QVCSNAATDRPVYI
-127 GSADSGYSVQM
+127 GSVDSGYSVQM

-172 IRTMALTE
+172 VRTMALTE

-256 GNILELTGENATAV
+256 GNILELTGEDATAV

-312 IAVDV
+312 IEVDV
-317 KAETDGSYSFSN
+317 KAQTDGSYSFSN

-356 AAGDYTDVQI
+356 AAGDYTDVKI
-366 AATQRVKVNVS
+366 AATQRTKVNVS

-400 SNYSYSFDVT
+400 SSYSYSFDVT

-435 DHVSVGSSDV
+435 DHVSVGSADV

-460 KYQSEVKVG
+460 EYQAEVKVG

-484 GRMARTTERVTITL
+484 GRMTRTTERVTITL

-596 EVEDGVGKGGDNS
+596 EVADGVGKGGDNS

-721 KVVKTSYPGINNGI
+721 KVVKTSYPGINKGI

-876 LTSKE
+876 LTSEE

-913 TDIKV
+913 IDIKV
-918 DIDRNEDA
+918 DLDRNEDTV
-926 ADFKDIA
+926 DFKDIA

-969 AAIADKNING
+969 AAIAEKNIKG

-1000 KLSNGKIKITMS
+1000 KLSSGKIKITMS

-1051 ESNSAYEGN
+1051 ESFSPYAVVYAAKDSGSDITPSTPENPGN
-1060 INETGSVT
+1060 NETPGTAETPGTTETPDSTVTPDSSVST
-1068 LRSGAVDANGVLK
+1068 GDSLGMFMYMIILAAALAGMAGVVVYDRK
-1081 GSGNNGKLV
+1081 
-1090 PASFDGLNFYYTA
+1090 
-1103 VPTSLNFT
+1103 
-1111 LRAKVTV
+1111 RAK
-1118 DQWNLSNGQEGFG
+1118 
-1131 LMAADRLGG
+1131 
-1140 SGWNNSYMAV
+1140 
-1150 VSKTEYYWNEE
+1150 
-1161 AGKVTNDTT
+1161 
-1170 MFRRASKEQPQ
+1170 
-1181 RTLSM
+1181 
-1186 RCLRNWRTGTM
+1186 
-1197 QQQRQRNRE
+1197 
-1206 SRQKSRIFLQTSTCM
+1206 
-1221 EFKKERT
+1221 

>member
-22 SGMPVGLGVTAF
+22 SGMPVGLGVTAK

-113 QLCSNAATDRPVYI
+113 QVCSNAATDRPVYI
-127 GSADSGYSVQM
+127 GSVDSGYSVQM

-172 IRTMALTE
+172 VRTMALTE

-256 GNILELTGENATAV
+256 GNILELTGEDATAV

-312 IAVDV
+312 IDVDV
-317 KAETDGSYSFSN
+317 KAQTDGSYSFSN

-356 AAGDYTDVQI
+356 AAGDYTDVKI
-366 AATQRVKVNVS
+366 AATQRAKVNVS

-400 SNYSYSFDVT
+400 SSYSYSFNVT

-435 DHVSVGSSDV
+435 DHVSVGSADV

-460 KYQSEVKVG
+460 EYQAEVKVG
-469 KGQQFETITDAVKYI
+469 KDQQFETITDAVKYI
-484 GRMARTTERVTITL
+484 GRMTRTTERVTIIL

-548 VDKYEKGVAIGMGTG
+548 VDKYEKGVEIGMGTG

-596 EVEDGVGKGGDNS
+596 EVADGVGKGGDNS

-808 EEASAVKLEDYFEG
+808 EEASEVKLEDYFEG

-876 LTSKE
+876 LTSE
-881 QAKVDA
+881 DQAKVDA

-918 DIDRNEDA
+918 DLDRNEDT

-947 LTVSEIKLNVEKAAA
+947 LTVSEIKLNVEKTAA
-962 SISEKID
+962 STSEKID
-969 AAIADKNING
+969 AAIADKNIKG

-1000 KLSNGKIKITMS
+1000 KLSSGKIKITMS

-1051 ESNSAYEGN
+1051 ESFSPYAVVYAAKDSGSDITPSTPENPGN
-1060 INETGSVT
+1060 DETPGTAETPGTTETPDSTVTPDSSVST
-1068 LRSGAVDANGVLK
+1068 GDSLGMFMYMIILAAALAGMAGVVVYDRK
-1081 GSGNNGKLV
+1081 
-1090 PASFDGLNFYYTA
+1090 
-1103 VPTSLNFT
+1103 
-1111 LRAKVTV
+1111 RAK
-1118 DQWNLSNGQEGFG
+1118 
-1131 LMAADRLGG
+1131 
-1140 SGWNNSYMAV
+1140 
-1150 VSKTEYYWNEE
+1150 
-1161 AGKVTNDTT
+1161 
-1170 MFRRASKEQPQ
+1170 
-1181 RTLSM
+1181 
-1186 RCLRNWRTGTM
+1186 
-1197 QQQRQRNRE
+1197 
-1206 SRQKSRIFLQTSTCM
+1206 
-1221 EFKKERT
+1221 

>member
-22 SGMPVGLGVTAF
+22 SGMPVGLGVTAK

-113 QLCSNAATDRPVYI
+113 QVCSNAATDRPVYI
-127 GSADSGYSVQM
+127 GSVDSGYSVQM

-172 IRTMALTE
+172 VRTMALTE

-256 GNILELTGENATAV
+256 GNILELTGEDATAV

-312 IAVDV
+312 IEVDV
-317 KAETDGSYSFSN
+317 KAQTDGSYSFSN

-356 AAGDYTDVQI
+356 AAGDYTDVKI
-366 AATQRVKVNVS
+366 AATQRAKVNVS

-400 SNYSYSFDVT
+400 SSYSYSFDVT

-435 DHVSVGSSDV
+435 DHVSVGSADV

-460 KYQSEVKVG
+460 EYQAEVKVG

-484 GRMARTTERVTITL
+484 GRMTRTTERVTITL

-516 SSEAGSTI
+516 SSETGSAI

-548 VDKYEKGVAIGMGTG
+548 VDKYEKGVEIGMGTG

-596 EVEDGVGKGGDNS
+596 EVADGVGKGGDNS

-721 KVVKTSYPGINNGI
+721 KVVKTSYPGINKGI

-789 DGTKVST
+789 DGIKVST

-876 LTSKE
+876 LTSE
-881 QAKVDA
+881 DQAKVDA

-918 DIDRNEDA
+918 DLDRNEDT

-933 SVGDVKVKDEEGKD
+933 SVGDVKVKDEEGTD

-969 AAIADKNING
+969 AAIADKNIKG

-1051 ESNSAYEGN
+1051 ESFSPYAVVYAAKDSGSDITPSTPENPGN
-1060 INETGSVT
+1060 NETPGTAETPGTTETPDSTVT
-1068 LRSGAVDANGVLK
+1068 LDSSVSTGDSLGMFMYMIILAAALAGMAGVVVYDRK
-1081 GSGNNGKLV
+1081 
-1090 PASFDGLNFYYTA
+1090 
-1103 VPTSLNFT
+1103 
-1111 LRAKVTV
+1111 RAK
-1118 DQWNLSNGQEGFG
+1118 
-1131 LMAADRLGG
+1131 
-1140 SGWNNSYMAV
+1140 
-1150 VSKTEYYWNEE
+1150 
-1161 AGKVTNDTT
+1161 
-1170 MFRRASKEQPQ
+1170 
-1181 RTLSM
+1181 
-1186 RCLRNWRTGTM
+1186 
-1197 QQQRQRNRE
+1197 
-1206 SRQKSRIFLQTSTCM
+1206 
-1221 EFKKERT
+1221 

>member
-22 SGMPVGLGVTAF
+22 SGMPVGLGVTAK

-73 YVSQDAGNS
+73 YVSRDAGNS

-113 QLCSNAATDRPVYI
+113 QVCSNAATDRPVYI

-172 IRTMALTE
+172 VRTMALTE

-256 GNILELTGENATAV
+256 GNILELTGEDATAV

-312 IAVDV
+312 IEVDV
-317 KAETDGSYSFSN
+317 KAQTDGSYSFSN

-356 AAGDYTDVQI
+356 AAGDYTDVKI
-366 AATQRVKVNVS
+366 AATQRTKVNVS

-400 SNYSYSFDVT
+400 SSYSYSFDVT

-435 DHVSVGSSDV
+435 DHVSVGSADV

-460 KYQSEVKVG
+460 EYQAEVKVG

-484 GRMARTTERVTITL
+484 GRMTRTTERVTITL

-548 VDKYEKGVAIGMGTG
+548 VDKYEKGVEIGMGTG

-596 EVEDGVGKGGDNS
+596 EVADGVGKGGDNS

-721 KVVKTSYPGINNGI
+721 KVVKTSYPGINKGI

-876 LTSKE
+876 LTSEE

-918 DIDRNEDA
+918 DLDENEDA
-926 ADFKDIA
+926 ADFKDVA

-969 AAIADKNING
+969 AAIADKNIKG

-1000 KLSNGKIKITMS
+1000 KLSSGKIKITMS

-1051 ESNSAYEGN
+1051 ESFSPYAVVYAAKDSGSDITPSTPENPGN
-1060 INETGSVT
+1060 NETPGTAETPGTTETPDSTVTPDSSVST
-1068 LRSGAVDANGVLK
+1068 GDSLGMFMYMIILAAALAGMAGVVVYDRK
-1081 GSGNNGKLV
+1081 
-1090 PASFDGLNFYYTA
+1090 
-1103 VPTSLNFT
+1103 
-1111 LRAKVTV
+1111 RAK
-1118 DQWNLSNGQEGFG
+1118 
-1131 LMAADRLGG
+1131 
-1140 SGWNNSYMAV
+1140 
-1150 VSKTEYYWNEE
+1150 
-1161 AGKVTNDTT
+1161 
-1170 MFRRASKEQPQ
+1170 
-1181 RTLSM
+1181 
-1186 RCLRNWRTGTM
+1186 
-1197 QQQRQRNRE
+1197 
-1206 SRQKSRIFLQTSTCM
+1206 
-1221 EFKKERT
+1221 

>member
-22 SGMPVGLGVTAF
+22 SGMPVGLGVTAK

-73 YVSQDAGNS
+73 YVSRDAGNS

-172 IRTMALTE
+172 VRTMALTE

-232 RVNGSAKYEVSISA
+232 RVNGSARYEVSISA

-256 GNILELTGENATAV
+256 GNILELTGEDATAV

-312 IAVDV
+312 IDVDV
-317 KAETDGSYSFSN
+317 KAQTDGSYSFSN

-356 AAGDYTDVQI
+356 AAGDYTDVKI
-366 AATQRVKVNVS
+366 AATQRAKVNVS

-400 SNYSYSFDVT
+400 SSYSYSFDVT

-435 DHVSVGSSDV
+435 DHVSVGSADV

-460 KYQSEVKVG
+460 EYQAEVKVG

-484 GRMARTTERVTITL
+484 GRMTRTTERVTITL

-548 VDKYEKGVAIGMGTG
+548 VDKYEKGVEIGMGTG

-596 EVEDGVGKGGDNS
+596 EVADGVGKGGDNS

-677 CGDGSAVFDGCTLS
+677 CGDGSAVFDSCTLS
-691 MYGYGDKAA
+691 MYGYGDKVA

-721 KVVKTSYPGINNGI
+721 KVVKTSYPGINKGI

-849 KAAEALNKDD
+849 KSAEALNKDD

-876 LTSKE
+876 LTSE
-881 QAKVDA
+881 DQAKVDA

-918 DIDRNEDA
+918 DLDGNEDT

-933 SVGDVKVKDEEGKD
+933 SVGDIKVKDEEGKD
-947 LTVSEIKLNVEKAAA
+947 LTVSEIKLNVEKTAA
-962 SISEKID
+962 STSEKID
-969 AAIADKNING
+969 AAIAEKNIKG

-1000 KLSNGKIKITMS
+1000 KLSSGKIKITMS

-1051 ESNSAYEGN
+1051 ESFSPYAVVYAAKDSGSDITPSTPENPGN
-1060 INETGSVT
+1060 NETPGTAETPGTTETPDSTVTPDSSVST
-1068 LRSGAVDANGVLK
+1068 GDSLGMFMYMIILAAALAGMAGVVVYDRK
-1081 GSGNNGKLV
+1081 
-1090 PASFDGLNFYYTA
+1090 
-1103 VPTSLNFT
+1103 
-1111 LRAKVTV
+1111 RAK
-1118 DQWNLSNGQEGFG
+1118 
-1131 LMAADRLGG
+1131 
-1140 SGWNNSYMAV
+1140 
-1150 VSKTEYYWNEE
+1150 
-1161 AGKVTNDTT
+1161 
-1170 MFRRASKEQPQ
+1170 
-1181 RTLSM
+1181 
-1186 RCLRNWRTGTM
+1186 
-1197 QQQRQRNRE
+1197 
-1206 SRQKSRIFLQTSTCM
+1206 
-1221 EFKKERT
+1221 

>member
-22 SGMPVGLGVTAF
+22 SGMPVGLGVTAK

-73 YVSQDAGNS
+73 YVSRDAGNS

-172 IRTMALTE
+172 VRTMALTE

-256 GNILELTGENATAV
+256 GNILELTGEDATAV

-312 IAVDV
+312 IDVDV
-317 KAETDGSYSFSN
+317 KAQTDGSYSFSN

-356 AAGDYTDVQI
+356 AAGDYTDVKI
-366 AATQRVKVNVS
+366 AATQRAKVNVS

-400 SNYSYSFDVT
+400 SSYSYSFDVT

-435 DHVSVGSSDV
+435 DHVSVGSADV

-460 KYQSEVKVG
+460 EYQAEVKVG
-469 KGQQFETITDAVKYI
+469 KDQQFETITDAVKYI
-484 GRMARTTERVTITL
+484 GRMTRTTERVTITL

-548 VDKYEKGVAIGMGTG
+548 VDKYEKGVEIGMGTG

-596 EVEDGVGKGGDNS
+596 EVADGVGKGGDNS

-677 CGDGSAVFDGCTLS
+677 CGDGSAVFDSCTLS

-721 KVVKTSYPGINNGI
+721 KVVKTSYPGINKGI

-822 WTPAYYKSGDVK
+822 WTPAYYKSGNVK

-849 KAAEALNKDD
+849 KSAEALNKDD

-876 LTSKE
+876 LTSE
-881 QAKVDA
+881 DQAKVDA

-918 DIDRNEDA
+918 DLDGNEDT

-933 SVGDVKVKDEEGKD
+933 SVGDIKVKDEEGKD
-947 LTVSEIKLNVEKAAA
+947 LTVSEIKLNVEKTAA
-962 SISEKID
+962 STSEKID
-969 AAIADKNING
+969 AAIAEKNIKG

-1000 KLSNGKIKITMS
+1000 KLSSGKIKITMS

-1051 ESNSAYEGN
+1051 ESFSPYAVVYAAKDSGSDITPSTPENPGN
-1060 INETGSVT
+1060 NETPGTAETPGTTETPDSTVTPDSSVST
-1068 LRSGAVDANGVLK
+1068 GDSLGMFMYMIILAAALAGMAGVVVYDRK
-1081 GSGNNGKLV
+1081 
-1090 PASFDGLNFYYTA
+1090 
-1103 VPTSLNFT
+1103 
-1111 LRAKVTV
+1111 RAK
-1118 DQWNLSNGQEGFG
+1118 
-1131 LMAADRLGG
+1131 
-1140 SGWNNSYMAV
+1140 
-1150 VSKTEYYWNEE
+1150 
-1161 AGKVTNDTT
+1161 
-1170 MFRRASKEQPQ
+1170 
-1181 RTLSM
+1181 
-1186 RCLRNWRTGTM
+1186 
-1197 QQQRQRNRE
+1197 
-1206 SRQKSRIFLQTSTCM
+1206 
-1221 EFKKERT
+1221 

>member
-1 MRFNKLFR
+1 
-9 KVFAAV
+9 
-15 SAVTLIV
+15 
-22 SGMPVGLGVTAF
+22 
-34 AADTQTRKITYS
+34 
-46 FSANSSKKAPAAG
+46 
-59 EILDGTAGESGGIL
+59 
-73 YVSQDAGNS
+73 
-82 GVTYDS
+82 
-88 DKLRFR
+88 
-94 QGSVLYLPVKD
+94 
-105 DTTKVKYE
+105 
-113 QLCSNAATDRPVYI
+113 
-127 GSADSGYSVQM
+127 M

-172 IRTMALTE
+172 VRTMALTE

-256 GNILELTGENATAV
+256 GNILELTGEDATAV

-312 IAVDV
+312 IEVDV
-317 KAETDGSYSFSN
+317 KAQTDGSYSFSN

-356 AAGDYTDVQI
+356 AAGDYTDVKI
-366 AATQRVKVNVS
+366 AATQRTKVNVS

-400 SNYSYSFDVT
+400 SSYSYSFDVT

-435 DHVSVGSSDV
+435 DHVSVGSADV

-460 KYQSEVKVG
+460 EYQAEVKVG

-484 GRMARTTERVTITL
+484 GRMTRTTERVTITL

-596 EVEDGVGKGGDNS
+596 EVADGVGKGGDNS

-721 KVVKTSYPGINNGI
+721 KVVKTSYPGINKGI

-876 LTSKE
+876 LTSEE

-913 TDIKV
+913 IDIKV
-918 DIDRNEDA
+918 DLDRNEDTV
-926 ADFKDIA
+926 DFKDIA

-969 AAIADKNING
+969 AAIAEKNIKG

-1000 KLSNGKIKITMS
+1000 KLSSGKIKITMS

-1051 ESNSAYEGN
+1051 ESFSPYAVVYAAKDSGSDITPSTPENPGN
-1060 INETGSVT
+1060 DETPGTTETPDSTVTPDSSVST
-1068 LRSGAVDANGVLK
+1068 GDSLGMFMYMIILAAALAGMAGVVVYDRK
-1081 GSGNNGKLV
+1081 
-1090 PASFDGLNFYYTA
+1090 
-1103 VPTSLNFT
+1103 
-1111 LRAKVTV
+1111 RAK
-1118 DQWNLSNGQEGFG
+1118 
-1131 LMAADRLGG
+1131 
-1140 SGWNNSYMAV
+1140 
-1150 VSKTEYYWNEE
+1150 
-1161 AGKVTNDTT
+1161 
-1170 MFRRASKEQPQ
+1170 
-1181 RTLSM
+1181 
-1186 RCLRNWRTGTM
+1186 
-1197 QQQRQRNRE
+1197 
-1206 SRQKSRIFLQTSTCM
+1206 
-1221 EFKKERT
+1221 

>member
-22 SGMPVGLGVTAF
+22 SGMPVGLGVTAK

-113 QLCSNAATDRPVYI
+113 QVCSNAATDRPVYI
-127 GSADSGYSVQM
+127 GSVDSGYSVQM

-172 IRTMALTE
+172 VRTMTLTE

-256 GNILELTGENATAV
+256 GNILELTGEDATAV

-312 IAVDV
+312 IEVDV
-317 KAETDGSYSFSN
+317 KAQTDGSYSFSN

-356 AAGDYTDVQI
+356 AAGDYTDVKI
-366 AATQRVKVNVS
+366 AATQRAKVNVS

-400 SNYSYSFDVT
+400 SSYSYSFDVT

-435 DHVSVGSSDV
+435 DHVSVGSADV

-460 KYQSEVKVG
+460 EYQAEVKVG

-484 GRMARTTERVTITL
+484 GRMTRTTERVTITL

-596 EVEDGVGKGGDNS
+596 EVADGVGKGGDNS

-721 KVVKTSYPGINNGI
+721 KVVKTSYPGINKGI

-876 LTSKE
+876 LTSEE

-913 TDIKV
+913 IDIKV
-918 DIDRNEDA
+918 DLDRNEDTV
-926 ADFKDIA
+926 DFKDIA

-969 AAIADKNING
+969 AAIAEKNIKG

-1000 KLSNGKIKITMS
+1000 KLSSGKIKITMS

-1051 ESNSAYEGN
+1051 ESFSPYAVVYAAKDSGSDITPSTPENPGN
-1060 INETGSVT
+1060 NETPGTAETPGTTETPDSTVTPDSSVST
-1068 LRSGAVDANGVLK
+1068 GDSLGMFMYMIILAAALAGMAGVVVYDRK
-1081 GSGNNGKLV
+1081 
-1090 PASFDGLNFYYTA
+1090 
-1103 VPTSLNFT
+1103 
-1111 LRAKVTV
+1111 RAK
-1118 DQWNLSNGQEGFG
+1118 
-1131 LMAADRLGG
+1131 
-1140 SGWNNSYMAV
+1140 
-1150 VSKTEYYWNEE
+1150 
-1161 AGKVTNDTT
+1161 
-1170 MFRRASKEQPQ
+1170 
-1181 RTLSM
+1181 
-1186 RCLRNWRTGTM
+1186 
-1197 QQQRQRNRE
+1197 
-1206 SRQKSRIFLQTSTCM
+1206 
-1221 EFKKERT
+1221 

>member
-22 SGMPVGLGVTAF
+22 SGMPAGLGVTAF

-73 YVSQDAGNS
+73 YVSKDAGNS

-256 GNILELTGENATAV
+256 GNILELTGEDATAV

-312 IAVDV
+312 IEVDV
-317 KAETDGSYSFSN
+317 KAQTDGSYSFSN

-356 AAGDYTDVQI
+356 AAGDYTDVKI
-366 AATQRVKVNVS
+366 AATQRAKVNVS

-400 SNYSYSFDVT
+400 SSYSYSFDVT

-435 DHVSVGSSDV
+435 DHVSVGSADV

-460 KYQSEVKVG
+460 EYQAEVKVG

-484 GRMARTTERVTITL
+484 GRMTRTTERVTITL

-721 KVVKTSYPGINNGI
+721 KVVKTSYPGINKGI

-834 PEPVAADYTAVDEAI
+834 PEPVAADYTAVDEAV

-876 LTSKE
+876 LTSEE

-918 DIDRNEDA
+918 DLDGNEDA

-933 SVGDVKVKDEEGKD
+933 SVGDIKVKDEEGKD
-947 LTVSEIKLNVEKAAA
+947 LTVSEIKLNVEKIAA
-962 SISEKID
+962 STSEKID
-969 AAIADKNING
+969 AAIAEKNIKG

-1000 KLSNGKIKITMS
+1000 KLSSGKIKITMS

-1051 ESNSAYEGN
+1051 ESFSPYAVVYAAKDSGSDITPSTPENPGN
-1060 INETGSVT
+1060 DETPGTTETPGTAETPGTTETPDSTVTPDSSVST
-1068 LRSGAVDANGVLK
+1068 GDSLGMFMYVIILAAALAGMAGVVVYDRK
-1081 GSGNNGKLV
+1081 
-1090 PASFDGLNFYYTA
+1090 
-1103 VPTSLNFT
+1103 
-1111 LRAKVTV
+1111 RAK
-1118 DQWNLSNGQEGFG
+1118 
-1131 LMAADRLGG
+1131 
-1140 SGWNNSYMAV
+1140 
-1150 VSKTEYYWNEE
+1150 
-1161 AGKVTNDTT
+1161 
-1170 MFRRASKEQPQ
+1170 
-1181 RTLSM
+1181 
-1186 RCLRNWRTGTM
+1186 
-1197 QQQRQRNRE
+1197 
-1206 SRQKSRIFLQTSTCM
+1206 
-1221 EFKKERT
+1221 

>member
-1 MRFNKLFR
+1 MRPKRLISLL
-9 KVFAAV
+9 VAV
-15 SAVTLIV
+15 CMMITTLPLSA
-22 SGMPVGLGVTAF
+22 VTAF

-317 KAETDGSYSFSN
+317 KAQTDGSYSFSN

-460 KYQSEVKVG
+460 EYQAEVKVG

-484 GRMARTTERVTITL
+484 GRMTRTTERVTITL

-596 EVEDGVGKGGDNS
+596 EVADGVGKGGDNS

-721 KVVKTSYPGINNGI
+721 KVVKTSYPGINKGI

-876 LTSKE
+876 LTSEE

-913 TDIKV
+913 IDIKV
-918 DIDRNEDA
+918 DLDRNEDTV
-926 ADFKDIA
+926 DFKDIA

-969 AAIADKNING
+969 AAIAEKNIKG

-1000 KLSNGKIKITMS
+1000 KLSSGKIKITMS

-1051 ESNSAYEGN
+1051 ESFSPYAVVYAAKDSGSDITPSTPENPGN
-1060 INETGSVT
+1060 DETPGTTETPDSTVTPDSSVST
-1068 LRSGAVDANGVLK
+1068 GDSLGMFMYMIILAAALAGMAGVVVYDRK
-1081 GSGNNGKLV
+1081 
-1090 PASFDGLNFYYTA
+1090 
-1103 VPTSLNFT
+1103 
-1111 LRAKVTV
+1111 RAK
-1118 DQWNLSNGQEGFG
+1118 
-1131 LMAADRLGG
+1131 
-1140 SGWNNSYMAV
+1140 
-1150 VSKTEYYWNEE
+1150 
-1161 AGKVTNDTT
+1161 
-1170 MFRRASKEQPQ
+1170 
-1181 RTLSM
+1181 
-1186 RCLRNWRTGTM
+1186 
-1197 QQQRQRNRE
+1197 
-1206 SRQKSRIFLQTSTCM
+1206 
-1221 EFKKERT
+1221 

>member
-22 SGMPVGLGVTAF
+22 SGMPVGLGVTAK

-113 QLCSNAATDRPVYI
+113 QVCSNAATDRPVYI
-127 GSADSGYSVQM
+127 GSVDSGYSVQM

-172 IRTMALTE
+172 VRTMALTE

-256 GNILELTGENATAV
+256 GNILELTGEDATAV

-312 IAVDV
+312 IEVDV
-317 KAETDGSYSFSN
+317 KAQTDGSYSFSN

-356 AAGDYTDVQI
+356 AAGDYTDVKI
-366 AATQRVKVNVS
+366 AATQRTKVNVS

-400 SNYSYSFDVT
+400 SSYSYSFDVT

-435 DHVSVGSSDV
+435 DHVSVGSADV

-460 KYQSEVKVG
+460 EYQAEVKVG

-484 GRMARTTERVTITL
+484 GRMTRTTERVTITL

-596 EVEDGVGKGGDNS
+596 EVADGVGKGGDNS

-721 KVVKTSYPGINNGI
+721 KVVKTSYPGINKGI

-876 LTSKE
+876 LTSEE

-903 PVVEPDDPGK
+903 TDDSDK
-913 TDIKV
+913 SDIKV
-918 DIDRNEDA
+918 DLDENEDA
-926 ADFKDIA
+926 ADFKDVA

-969 AAIADKNING
+969 AAIADKNIKG

-1000 KLSNGKIKITMS
+1000 KLSSGKIKITMS

-1051 ESNSAYEGN
+1051 ESFSPYAVVYAAKDSGSDITPSTPENPGN
-1060 INETGSVT
+1060 NETPGTAETPGTTETPDSTVTPDSSVST
-1068 LRSGAVDANGVLK
+1068 GDSLGMFMYMIILAAALAGMAGVVVYDRK
-1081 GSGNNGKLV
+1081 
-1090 PASFDGLNFYYTA
+1090 
-1103 VPTSLNFT
+1103 
-1111 LRAKVTV
+1111 RAK
-1118 DQWNLSNGQEGFG
+1118 
-1131 LMAADRLGG
+1131 
-1140 SGWNNSYMAV
+1140 
-1150 VSKTEYYWNEE
+1150 
-1161 AGKVTNDTT
+1161 
-1170 MFRRASKEQPQ
+1170 
-1181 RTLSM
+1181 
-1186 RCLRNWRTGTM
+1186 
-1197 QQQRQRNRE
+1197 
-1206 SRQKSRIFLQTSTCM
+1206 
-1221 EFKKERT
+1221 

>member
-22 SGMPVGLGVTAF
+22 SGMPVGLGVTAK

-73 YVSQDAGNS
+73 YVSRDAGNS

-172 IRTMALTE
+172 VRTMTLTE

-232 RVNGSAKYEVSISA
+232 RVNGSARYEVSISA

-256 GNILELTGENATAV
+256 GNILELTGEDATTV

-312 IAVDV
+312 IEVDV
-317 KAETDGSYSFSN
+317 KAQTDGSYSFSN

-356 AAGDYTDVQI
+356 AAGDYTDVKI
-366 AATQRVKVNVS
+366 AATQRAKVNVS

-385 KASDVTK
+385 KASNVTK

-400 SNYSYSFDVT
+400 SSYSYSFDVT

-435 DHVSVGSSDV
+435 DHVSVGSADV

-460 KYQSEVKVG
+460 EYQAEVKVG

-484 GRMARTTERVTITL
+484 GRMTRTTERVTITL

-548 VDKYEKGVAIGMGTG
+548 VDKYEKGVEIGMGTG

-596 EVEDGVGKGGDNS
+596 EVADGVGKGGDNS

-677 CGDGSAVFDGCTLS
+677 CGDGSAVFDSCTLS

-721 KVVKTSYPGINNGI
+721 KVVKTSYPGINKGI

-849 KAAEALNKDD
+849 KSAEALNKDD

-876 LTSKE
+876 LTSE
-881 QAKVDA
+881 DQAKVDA

-918 DIDRNEDA
+918 DLDGNEDT
-926 ADFKDIA
+926 ADFKDVA

-969 AAIADKNING
+969 AAIADKNIKG

-1000 KLSNGKIKITMS
+1000 KLSSGKIKITMS

-1051 ESNSAYEGN
+1051 ESFSPYAVVYAAKDSGSDITPSTPENPGN
-1060 INETGSVT
+1060 NETPGTAETPGTTETPDSTVTPDSSVST
-1068 LRSGAVDANGVLK
+1068 GDSLGMFMYMIILAAALAGMAGVVVYDRK
-1081 GSGNNGKLV
+1081 
-1090 PASFDGLNFYYTA
+1090 
-1103 VPTSLNFT
+1103 
-1111 LRAKVTV
+1111 RAK
-1118 DQWNLSNGQEGFG
+1118 
-1131 LMAADRLGG
+1131 
-1140 SGWNNSYMAV
+1140 
-1150 VSKTEYYWNEE
+1150 
-1161 AGKVTNDTT
+1161 
-1170 MFRRASKEQPQ
+1170 
-1181 RTLSM
+1181 
-1186 RCLRNWRTGTM
+1186 
-1197 QQQRQRNRE
+1197 
-1206 SRQKSRIFLQTSTCM
+1206 
-1221 EFKKERT
+1221 

>member
-22 SGMPVGLGVTAF
+22 SGMPAGLGVTAF

-73 YVSQDAGNS
+73 YVSKDAGNS

-256 GNILELTGENATAV
+256 GNILELTGEDATAV

-312 IAVDV
+312 IEVDV
-317 KAETDGSYSFSN
+317 KAQTDGSYSFSN

-356 AAGDYTDVQI
+356 AAGDYTDVKI
-366 AATQRVKVNVS
+366 AATQRAKVNVS

-400 SNYSYSFDVT
+400 SSYSYSFDVT

-435 DHVSVGSSDV
+435 DHVSVGSADV

-460 KYQSEVKVG
+460 EYQAEVKVG

-484 GRMARTTERVTITL
+484 GRMTRTTERVTITL

-721 KVVKTSYPGINNGI
+721 KVVKTSYPGINKGI

-834 PEPVAADYTAVDEAI
+834 PEPVAADYTAVDEAV

-876 LTSKE
+876 LTSEE

-918 DIDRNEDA
+918 DLDGNEDA

-933 SVGDVKVKDEEGKD
+933 SVGDIKVKDEEGKD
-947 LTVSEIKLNVEKAAA
+947 LTVSEIKLNVEKIAA
-962 SISEKID
+962 STSEKID
-969 AAIADKNING
+969 AAIAEKNIKG

-1000 KLSNGKIKITMS
+1000 KLSSGKIKITMS

-1051 ESNSAYEGN
+1051 ESFSPYAVVYAAKDSGSDITPSTPENPGN
-1060 INETGSVT
+1060 DETPGTAETPGTTETPDSTVTPDSSVST
-1068 LRSGAVDANGVLK
+1068 GDSLGMFMYVIILAAALAGMAGVVVYDRK
-1081 GSGNNGKLV
+1081 
-1090 PASFDGLNFYYTA
+1090 
-1103 VPTSLNFT
+1103 
-1111 LRAKVTV
+1111 RAK
-1118 DQWNLSNGQEGFG
+1118 
-1131 LMAADRLGG
+1131 
-1140 SGWNNSYMAV
+1140 
-1150 VSKTEYYWNEE
+1150 
-1161 AGKVTNDTT
+1161 
-1170 MFRRASKEQPQ
+1170 
-1181 RTLSM
+1181 
-1186 RCLRNWRTGTM
+1186 
-1197 QQQRQRNRE
+1197 
-1206 SRQKSRIFLQTSTCM
+1206 
-1221 EFKKERT
+1221 

>member
-22 SGMPVGLGVTAF
+22 SGMPVGLGVTAK

-94 QGSVLYLPVKD
+94 QGSVLYLPIKD

-113 QLCSNAATDRPVYI
+113 QVCSNAATDRPVYI

-172 IRTMALTE
+172 VRTMALTE

-212 SAKTVTAQVDSNGK
+212 SAKKVTAQVDSNGK

-232 RVNGSAKYEVSISA
+232 RVNGSARYEVSISA

-256 GNILELTGENATAV
+256 GNILELTGEDATAV

-312 IAVDV
+312 IDVDV
-317 KAETDGSYSFSN
+317 KAQTDGSYSFSN

-356 AAGDYTDVQI
+356 AAGDYTDVKI
-366 AATQRVKVNVS
+366 AATQRAKVNVS

-400 SNYSYSFDVT
+400 SSYSYSFDVT

-435 DHVSVGSSDV
+435 DHVSVGSADV

-460 KYQSEVKVG
+460 EYQAEVKVG

-484 GRMARTTERVTITL
+484 GRMTRTTERVTITL

-548 VDKYEKGVAIGMGTG
+548 VDKYEKGVEIGMGTG

-596 EVEDGVGKGGDNS
+596 EVADGVGKGGDNS

-677 CGDGSAVFDGCTLS
+677 CGDGSAVFDSCTLS

-721 KVVKTSYPGINNGI
+721 KVVKTSYPGINKGI

-849 KAAEALNKDD
+849 KSAEALNKDD

-876 LTSKE
+876 LTSE
-881 QAKVDA
+881 DQAKVDA

-918 DIDRNEDA
+918 DLDGNEDT

-933 SVGDVKVKDEEGKD
+933 SVGDIKVKDEEGKD
-947 LTVSEIKLNVEKAAA
+947 LTVSEIKLNVEKTAA
-962 SISEKID
+962 STSEKID
-969 AAIADKNING
+969 AAIAEKNIKG

-1000 KLSNGKIKITMS
+1000 KLSSGKIKITMS

-1051 ESNSAYEGN
+1051 ESFSPYAVVYAAKDSGSDITPSTPENPGN
-1060 INETGSVT
+1060 NETPGTAETPGTTETPDSTVTPDSSVST
-1068 LRSGAVDANGVLK
+1068 GDSLGMFMYMIILAAALAGMAGVVVYDRK
-1081 GSGNNGKLV
+1081 
-1090 PASFDGLNFYYTA
+1090 
-1103 VPTSLNFT
+1103 
-1111 LRAKVTV
+1111 RAK
-1118 DQWNLSNGQEGFG
+1118 
-1131 LMAADRLGG
+1131 
-1140 SGWNNSYMAV
+1140 
-1150 VSKTEYYWNEE
+1150 
-1161 AGKVTNDTT
+1161 
-1170 MFRRASKEQPQ
+1170 
-1181 RTLSM
+1181 
-1186 RCLRNWRTGTM
+1186 
-1197 QQQRQRNRE
+1197 
-1206 SRQKSRIFLQTSTCM
+1206 
-1221 EFKKERT
+1221 

>member
-312 IAVDV
+312 IDVDV
-317 KAETDGSYSFSN
+317 KAEKDGSYSFSN

-356 AAGDYTDVQI
+356 AAGDYTDVKI
-366 AATQRVKVNVS
+366 AATQRAKINVS

-400 SNYSYSFDVT
+400 SSYSYSFDVT

-435 DHVSVGSSDV
+435 DHVSVGSADV

-721 KVVKTSYPGINNGI
+721 KVVKTSYPGINKGI

-822 WTPAYYKSGDVK
+822 WTPTYYTSGDVK

-876 LTSKE
+876 LTSE
-881 QAKVDA
+881 DQAKVDA

-1051 ESNSAYEGN
+1051 ESFSPYAVVYAVKDSGSDITPSTPENPGN
-1060 INETGSVT
+1060 DETPGTTETPGTPGTTETPDSSVST
-1068 LRSGAVDANGVLK
+1068 GDSLGMFMYMIILAAALAGMAGVVVNDRK
-1081 GSGNNGKLV
+1081 
-1090 PASFDGLNFYYTA
+1090 
-1103 VPTSLNFT
+1103 
-1111 LRAKVTV
+1111 RAK
-1118 DQWNLSNGQEGFG
+1118 
-1131 LMAADRLGG
+1131 
-1140 SGWNNSYMAV
+1140 
-1150 VSKTEYYWNEE
+1150 
-1161 AGKVTNDTT
+1161 
-1170 MFRRASKEQPQ
+1170 
-1181 RTLSM
+1181 
-1186 RCLRNWRTGTM
+1186 
-1197 QQQRQRNRE
+1197 
-1206 SRQKSRIFLQTSTCM
+1206 
-1221 EFKKERT
+1221 

>member
-22 SGMPVGLGVTAF
+22 SGMPVGLGVTAK

-94 QGSVLYLPVKD
+94 QGSVLYLPIKD

-113 QLCSNAATDRPVYI
+113 QVCSNAATDRPVYI
-127 GSADSGYSVQM
+127 GSVDSGYSVQM

-172 IRTMALTE
+172 VRTMALTE

-256 GNILELTGENATAV
+256 GNILELTGEDATAV

-312 IAVDV
+312 IEVDV
-317 KAETDGSYSFSN
+317 KAQTDGSYSFSN

-356 AAGDYTDVQI
+356 AAGDYTDVKI
-366 AATQRVKVNVS
+366 AATQRTKVNVS

-400 SNYSYSFDVT
+400 SSYSYSFDVT

-435 DHVSVGSSDV
+435 DHVSVGSADV

-460 KYQSEVKVG
+460 EYQAEVKVG

-484 GRMARTTERVTITL
+484 GRMTRTTERVTITL

-596 EVEDGVGKGGDNS
+596 EVADGVGKGGDNS

-721 KVVKTSYPGINNGI
+721 KVVKTSYPGINKGI

-876 LTSKE
+876 LTSE
-881 QAKVDA
+881 DQAKVDA

-903 PVVEPDDPGK
+903 TDDSDK
-913 TDIKV
+913 SDIKV
-918 DIDRNEDA
+918 DLDENEDA
-926 ADFKDIA
+926 ADFKDVA

-969 AAIADKNING
+969 AAIADKNIKG

-1000 KLSNGKIKITMS
+1000 KLSSGKIKITMS

-1051 ESNSAYEGN
+1051 ESFSPYAVVYAAKDSGSDITPSTPENPGN
-1060 INETGSVT
+1060 NETPGTAETPGTTETPDSTVTPDSSVST
-1068 LRSGAVDANGVLK
+1068 GDSLGMFMYMIILAAALAGMAGVVVYDRK
-1081 GSGNNGKLV
+1081 
-1090 PASFDGLNFYYTA
+1090 
-1103 VPTSLNFT
+1103 
-1111 LRAKVTV
+1111 RAK
-1118 DQWNLSNGQEGFG
+1118 
-1131 LMAADRLGG
+1131 
-1140 SGWNNSYMAV
+1140 
-1150 VSKTEYYWNEE
+1150 
-1161 AGKVTNDTT
+1161 
-1170 MFRRASKEQPQ
+1170 
-1181 RTLSM
+1181 
-1186 RCLRNWRTGTM
+1186 
-1197 QQQRQRNRE
+1197 
-1206 SRQKSRIFLQTSTCM
+1206 
-1221 EFKKERT
+1221 

>member
-22 SGMPVGLGVTAF
+22 SGMPVGLGVTAK

-73 YVSQDAGNS
+73 YVSRDAGNS

-172 IRTMALTE
+172 VRTMALTE

-256 GNILELTGENATAV
+256 GNILELTGEDATAV

-312 IAVDV
+312 IDVDV
-317 KAETDGSYSFSN
+317 KAQTDGSYSFSN

-356 AAGDYTDVQI
+356 AAGDYTDVKI
-366 AATQRVKVNVS
+366 AATQRAKVNVS

-400 SNYSYSFDVT
+400 SSYSYSFNVT

-435 DHVSVGSSDV
+435 DHVSVGSADV

-460 KYQSEVKVG
+460 EYQAEVKVG

-484 GRMARTTERVTITL
+484 GRMTRTTERVTIIL

-548 VDKYEKGVAIGMGTG
+548 VDKYEKGVEIGMGTG

-596 EVEDGVGKGGDNS
+596 EVADGVGKGGDNS

-876 LTSKE
+876 LTSEE

-913 TDIKV
+913 IDIKV
-918 DIDRNEDA
+918 DLDRNEDTV
-926 ADFKDIA
+926 DFKDIA

-969 AAIADKNING
+969 AAIAEKNIKG

-1000 KLSNGKIKITMS
+1000 KLSSGKIKITMS

-1051 ESNSAYEGN
+1051 ESFSPYAVVYAAKDSGSDITPSTPENPGN
-1060 INETGSVT
+1060 NETPGTAETPGTTETPDSTVTPDSSVST
-1068 LRSGAVDANGVLK
+1068 GDSLGMFMYMIILAAALAGMAGVVVYDRK
-1081 GSGNNGKLV
+1081 
-1090 PASFDGLNFYYTA
+1090 
-1103 VPTSLNFT
+1103 
-1111 LRAKVTV
+1111 RAK
-1118 DQWNLSNGQEGFG
+1118 
-1131 LMAADRLGG
+1131 
-1140 SGWNNSYMAV
+1140 
-1150 VSKTEYYWNEE
+1150 
-1161 AGKVTNDTT
+1161 
-1170 MFRRASKEQPQ
+1170 
-1181 RTLSM
+1181 
-1186 RCLRNWRTGTM
+1186 
-1197 QQQRQRNRE
+1197 
-1206 SRQKSRIFLQTSTCM
+1206 
-1221 EFKKERT
+1221 

>member
-22 SGMPVGLGVTAF
+22 SGMPVGLGVTAK

-73 YVSQDAGNS
+73 YVSRDAGNS

-172 IRTMALTE
+172 VRTMALTE

-256 GNILELTGENATAV
+256 GNILELTGEDATAV

-312 IAVDV
+312 IDVDV
-317 KAETDGSYSFSN
+317 KAQTDGSYSFSN

-356 AAGDYTDVQI
+356 AAGDYTDVKI
-366 AATQRVKVNVS
+366 AATQRAKVNVS

-400 SNYSYSFDVT
+400 SSYSYSFNVT

-435 DHVSVGSSDV
+435 DHVSVGSADV

-460 KYQSEVKVG
+460 EYQAEVKVG

-484 GRMARTTERVTITL
+484 GRMTRTTERVTIIL

-548 VDKYEKGVAIGMGTG
+548 VDKYEKGVEIGMGTG

-588 FNRYMTTE
+588 FNRYITTE
-596 EVEDGVGKGGDNS
+596 EVADGVGKGGDNS

-721 KVVKTSYPGINNGI
+721 KVVKTSYPGINKGI

-849 KAAEALNKDD
+849 KSAEALNKDD

-876 LTSKE
+876 LTSE
-881 QAKVDA
+881 DQAKVDA

-918 DIDRNEDA
+918 DLDGNEDT
-926 ADFKDIA
+926 ADFKDVA

-969 AAIADKNING
+969 AAIAEKNIKG

-1000 KLSNGKIKITMS
+1000 KLSSGKIKITMS

-1051 ESNSAYEGN
+1051 ESFSPYAVVYAAKDSGSDITPSTPENPGN
-1060 INETGSVT
+1060 NETPGTAETPGTTETPDSTVTPDSSVST
-1068 LRSGAVDANGVLK
+1068 GDSLGMFMYMIILAAALAGMAGVVVYDRK
-1081 GSGNNGKLV
+1081 
-1090 PASFDGLNFYYTA
+1090 
-1103 VPTSLNFT
+1103 
-1111 LRAKVTV
+1111 RAK
-1118 DQWNLSNGQEGFG
+1118 
-1131 LMAADRLGG
+1131 
-1140 SGWNNSYMAV
+1140 
-1150 VSKTEYYWNEE
+1150 
-1161 AGKVTNDTT
+1161 
-1170 MFRRASKEQPQ
+1170 
-1181 RTLSM
+1181 
-1186 RCLRNWRTGTM
+1186 
-1197 QQQRQRNRE
+1197 
-1206 SRQKSRIFLQTSTCM
+1206 
-1221 EFKKERT
+1221 

>member
-22 SGMPVGLGVTAF
+22 SGMPVGLGVTAK

-73 YVSQDAGNS
+73 YVSRDAGNS

-172 IRTMALTE
+172 VRTMALTE

-256 GNILELTGENATAV
+256 GNILELTGEDATTV

-312 IAVDV
+312 IDVDV
-317 KAETDGSYSFSN
+317 KAQTDGSYSFSN

-356 AAGDYTDVQI
+356 AAGDYTDVKI
-366 AATQRVKVNVS
+366 AATQRAKVNVS

-400 SNYSYSFDVT
+400 SSYSYSFDVT

-435 DHVSVGSSDV
+435 DHVSVGSADV

-460 KYQSEVKVG
+460 EYQAEVKVG

-484 GRMARTTERVTITL
+484 GRMTRTTERVTITL

-596 EVEDGVGKGGDNS
+596 EVADGVGKGGDNS

-721 KVVKTSYPGINNGI
+721 KVVKTSYAGINKGI

-749 VVFLNTEVEDANTI
+749 VVFLNTEVENANTI

-876 LTSKE
+876 LTSE
-881 QAKVDA
+881 DQAKVDA

-918 DIDRNEDA
+918 DLDENEDA
-926 ADFKDIA
+926 ADFKDVA

-969 AAIADKNING
+969 AAIADKNIKG

-1000 KLSNGKIKITMS
+1000 KLSSGKIKITMS

-1051 ESNSAYEGN
+1051 ESFSPYAVVYAAKDSGSDITPSTPENPGN
-1060 INETGSVT
+1060 NETPGTAETPGTTETPDSTVTPDSSVST
-1068 LRSGAVDANGVLK
+1068 GDSLGMFMYMIILAAALAGMAGVVVYDRK
-1081 GSGNNGKLV
+1081 
-1090 PASFDGLNFYYTA
+1090 
-1103 VPTSLNFT
+1103 
-1111 LRAKVTV
+1111 RAK
-1118 DQWNLSNGQEGFG
+1118 
-1131 LMAADRLGG
+1131 
-1140 SGWNNSYMAV
+1140 
-1150 VSKTEYYWNEE
+1150 
-1161 AGKVTNDTT
+1161 
-1170 MFRRASKEQPQ
+1170 
-1181 RTLSM
+1181 
-1186 RCLRNWRTGTM
+1186 
-1197 QQQRQRNRE
+1197 
-1206 SRQKSRIFLQTSTCM
+1206 
-1221 EFKKERT
+1221 

>member
-22 SGMPVGLGVTAF
+22 SGMPVGLGVTAK

-73 YVSQDAGNS
+73 YVSRDAGNS

-172 IRTMALTE
+172 VRTMTLTE

-232 RVNGSAKYEVSISA
+232 RVNGSARYEVSISA

-256 GNILELTGENATAV
+256 GNILELTGEDATTV

-312 IAVDV
+312 IEVDV
-317 KAETDGSYSFSN
+317 KAQTDGSYSFSN

-356 AAGDYTDVQI
+356 AAGDYTDVKI
-366 AATQRVKVNVS
+366 AATQRAKVNVS

-400 SNYSYSFDVT
+400 SSYSYSFDVT

-435 DHVSVGSSDV
+435 DHVSVGSADV

-460 KYQSEVKVG
+460 EYQAEVKVG

-484 GRMARTTERVTITL
+484 GRMTRTTERVTITL

-548 VDKYEKGVAIGMGTG
+548 VDKYEKGVEIGMGTG

-596 EVEDGVGKGGDNS
+596 EVADGVGKGGDNS

-822 WTPAYYKSGDVK
+822 WTPAYYKSGNVK

-849 KAAEALNKDD
+849 KSAEALNKDD

-876 LTSKE
+876 LTSE
-881 QAKVDA
+881 DQAKVDA

-918 DIDRNEDA
+918 DLDGNEDT

-933 SVGDVKVKDEEGKD
+933 SVGDIKVKDEEGKD
-947 LTVSEIKLNVEKAAA
+947 LTVSEIKLNVEKTAA
-962 SISEKID
+962 STSEKID
-969 AAIADKNING
+969 AAIAEKNIKG

-1000 KLSNGKIKITMS
+1000 KLSSGKIKITMS

-1051 ESNSAYEGN
+1051 ESFSPYAVVYAAKDSGSDITPSTPENPGN
-1060 INETGSVT
+1060 NETPGTAETPGTTETPDSTVTPDSSVST
-1068 LRSGAVDANGVLK
+1068 GDSLGMFMYMIILAAALAGMAGVVVYDRK
-1081 GSGNNGKLV
+1081 
-1090 PASFDGLNFYYTA
+1090 
-1103 VPTSLNFT
+1103 
-1111 LRAKVTV
+1111 RAK
-1118 DQWNLSNGQEGFG
+1118 
-1131 LMAADRLGG
+1131 
-1140 SGWNNSYMAV
+1140 
-1150 VSKTEYYWNEE
+1150 
-1161 AGKVTNDTT
+1161 
-1170 MFRRASKEQPQ
+1170 
-1181 RTLSM
+1181 
-1186 RCLRNWRTGTM
+1186 
-1197 QQQRQRNRE
+1197 
-1206 SRQKSRIFLQTSTCM
+1206 
-1221 EFKKERT
+1221 